1 MIVIWIFVGIIL
13 FLGLIG
19 IGYYNRFIKLY
30 ERVKNSWSQID
41 VQLQRRMDL
50 IPNLVET
57 VKGYAKYEKETL
69 ENVINA
75 RNRYLSSNNSVEKM
89 ELSNEMGGFL
99 SRLMAISEAYPDL
112 KANSN
117 FLDLQKQ
124 LEEIETKI
132 GFSRQFYNDTV
143 TSYNQAIKMFPANIV
158 ANIFNFK
165 EAEFFV
171 ADEKAKENIQV
182 RF

>member
-13 FLGLIG
+13 FLGLMG
-19 IGYYNRFIKLY
+19 IGYYNRFVKLY

-69 ENVINA
+69 ENVMNA

-89 ELSNEMGGFL
+89 KLSNETGVFL
-99 SRLMAISEAYPDL
+99 TRLMAISEAYPDL

-117 FLDLQKQ
+117 FLDLQRQ
-124 LEEIETKI
+124 LEETETKI

-158 ANIFNFK
+158 ANMFNFK

>member
-1 MIVIWIFVGIIL
+1 
-13 FLGLIG
+13 
-19 IGYYNRFIKLY
+19 
-30 ERVKNSWSQID
+30 
-41 VQLQRRMDL
+41 
-50 IPNLVET
+50 
-57 VKGYAKYEKETL
+57 
-69 ENVINA
+69 
-75 RNRYLSSNNSVEKM
+75 
-89 ELSNEMGGFL
+89 
-99 SRLMAISEAYPDL
+99 MAISEAYPDL

-117 FLDLQKQ
+117 FLDLQRQ
-124 LEEIETKI
+124 LEETETKI

-165 EAEFFV
+165 DAEFFV